1 MRFSPILALHIL
13 SGTIGCLSGF
23 VAVFLRKGSSRHSL
37 VGRVFVVSMLVLGAS
52 GAYLA
57 ILKSQPGNVLG
68 GTLTCYLVATAWITA
83 KRTPGVS
90 PGLFDWAALVVAA
103 TVTAIEI
110 TLAVQALNSPN
121 GLRYGYSAGPYL
133 MLGTVGLLAVT
144 GDIRMLVRGNISG
157 TARIARHLWRMCF
170 AFFVAAG
177 SIFLARQHL
186 FPVFMRRT
194 GILLL
199 LSFMP
204 LILMAFWLIRVR
216 FVPRFSKAGQTMGR
230 SAPISAKA

>member
-1 MRFSPILALHIL
+1 MRFSPLLVLHIC

-23 VAVFLRKGSSRHSL
+23 VAVFLRKGSRRHGL
-37 VGRVFVVSMLVLGAS
+37 AGRVFVVSMLVLGAT
-52 GAYLA
+52 GAWLA
-57 ILKSQPGNVLG
+57 LGKVQPGNILG
-68 GTLTCYLVATAWITA
+68 GTLTCYLVATAWITVR
-83 KRTPGVS
+83 KTPTAS
-90 PGLFDWAALVVAA
+90 PGIFDWCALLIAAA
-103 TVTAIEI
+103 VTAIEI
-110 TLAVQALNSPN
+110 TLAIQALNSPN
-121 GLRYGYSAGPYL
+121 GQRYGYSAGPYL

-144 GDIRMLVRGNISG
+144 GDVHMLVRGGISG

-194 GILLL
+194 GMLFV

-204 LILMAFWLIRVR
+204 LILMVFWLIRVR
-216 FVPRFSKAGQTMGR
+216 LAPRFSRAGPGTR
-230 SAPISAKA
+230 KPVPVSVRA